1 MGKMKNLGRILG
13 CGLIVLGLLACA
25 EHPNENKSVEEV
37 DLNENIKFQS
47 VKDYTPFVNQGQKM
61 VHETQG
67 VMAQKL
73 MGAMSEGGPINAIE
87 FCNKNVAGISDSLS
101 QFHGAQISRASD
113 KPRNPSNKASDVEI
127 KSIDSLK
134 ALKAAGASLTP
145 ISFETENQVIT
156 HYPIPTAGMCLKC
169 HADTQKTISSA
180 VQQKLQSLYPEDM
193 ATGYQVGDIRG
204 IWVVKMDKD
213 IQK

>member
-1 MGKMKNLGRILG
+1 MITILG
-13 CGLIVLGLLACA
+13 STGTIGKNTLSVLKNIGKQ
-25 EHPNENKSVEEV
+25 NKVFALSA
-37 DLNENIKFQS
+37 NKNIKLLFQQI
-47 VKDYTPFVNQGQKM
+47 KDFNPRYAVISDQFN
-61 VHETQG
+61 
-67 VMAQKL
+67 ALKL
-73 MGAMSEGGPINAIE
+73 IE